1 MCACTWLHCCP
12 PSSNPSGK
20 PLPHAQC
27 ACTMTTYNCNRLTQ
41 TTAQSNYVF
50 LVLSKTK
57 LLIPWQSQP
66 WMLMAPNPSP
76 GGHMHS
82 HLGQITATAIS
93 ALMHVEDKT
102 VQQRDRLH
110 AMLLQDTVQAALL
123 GIHGSSKHTAFLSCS
138 NNSLKPQ

>member
-1 MCACTWLHCCP
+1 
-12 PSSNPSGK
+12 
-20 PLPHAQC
+20 
-27 ACTMTTYNCNRLTQ
+27 
-41 TTAQSNYVF
+41 
-50 LVLSKTK
+50 
-57 LLIPWQSQP
+57 
-66 WMLMAPNPSP
+66 
-76 GGHMHS
+76 
-82 HLGQITATAIS
+82 LGQITATAIS